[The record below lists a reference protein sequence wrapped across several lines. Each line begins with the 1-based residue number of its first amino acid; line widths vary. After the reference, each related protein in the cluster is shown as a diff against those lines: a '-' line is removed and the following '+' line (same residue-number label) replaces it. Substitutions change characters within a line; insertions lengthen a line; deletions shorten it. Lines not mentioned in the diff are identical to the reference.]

1 MDVVFRRLTPL
12 QLGIDLSIAAFA
24 LVVRV
29 LYMVGDVHGPS
40 IVVTVV
46 LMAAAFALQ
55 RLSPALALGLAWLG
69 AVVQMVGGHN
79 PDIANAAIFFVLFAT
94 ARHGSRRLKWIGLGS
109 AIGGGLVAAAY
120 LSLGSL
126 FGGLAITGIRDV
138 PQIVLTF
145 VVIAI
150 PAVTVL
156 AMSWVLG
163 LLVKTWLDARTSRVQ
178 RAVAE
183 QNMIV
188 EQERTRIARDM
199 HDVVAHSL
207 AVVIAQADGARY
219 AAAADP
225 VAATEALGTISST
238 AREALIDVRLLLAQL
253 RHRQEE
259 GPQPVL
265 DDLDRVYDQMAA
277 AGLVVEPVVV
287 GERPALP
294 AGTQI
299 ALYRIV
305 QESLTNALRHGDA
318 SRPVAVETR
327 WSPTDVTLRITSA
340 RTGDEL
346 AREGGH
352 GIAGMRERATL
363 VGGRLEAGPVDGSYL
378 VEARIPLTQEV
389 R

>member
-24 LVVRV
+24 LTLR
-29 LYMVGDVHGPS
+29 LFYMLGDVVTLS
-40 IVVTVV
+40 IVAAVV
-46 LMAAAFALQ
+46 LMAAAFAVH
-55 RLSPALALGLAWLG
+55 RLSPALALGVAWLG
-69 AVVQMVGGHN
+69 AVVQMAGGHG
-79 PDIANAAIFFVLFAT
+79 PDIANAAIFVVLFAT
-94 ARHGSRRLKWIGLGS
+94 ARHGAPRVKWVGLGS
-109 AIGGGLVAAAY
+109 AIGGGLIASGY
-120 LSLGSL
+120 LAVGSI
-126 FGGLAITGIRDV
+126 FGGLSVTGIQDV

-145 VVIAI
+145 VIFAI

-156 AMSWVLG
+156 AMSWLLG
-163 LLVKTWLDARTSRVQ
+163 LLVKTWLEARTSRVQ

-225 VAATEALGTISST
+225 GAATQALGTISST
-238 AREALIDVRLLLAQL
+238 AREALIDVRLLLTQM

-287 GERPALP
+287 GERPPLP

-318 SRPVAVETR
+318 SRPVTVVTR

-340 RTGDEL
+340 RTGDEV

-363 VGGRLEAGPVDGSYL
+363 VGGRLEAGPVDGAYV